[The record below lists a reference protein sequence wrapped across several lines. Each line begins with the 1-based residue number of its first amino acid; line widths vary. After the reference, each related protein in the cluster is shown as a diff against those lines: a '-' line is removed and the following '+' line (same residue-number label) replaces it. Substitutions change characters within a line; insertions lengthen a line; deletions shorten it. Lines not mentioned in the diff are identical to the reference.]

1 MIVVMLKVLQAV
13 GQFPNVMVVQKREGT
28 QGLLVTLFPFM
39 LDEMLPNE
47 VSYRLGPIH
56 ISLLG
61 DESVKLPQEVGA
73 DGNSESNQFFHG
85 DPLFCS

>member
-1 MIVVMLKVLQAV
+1 MLKVFQAV
-13 GQFPNVMVVQKREGT
+13 GQFPNMMVVEKGEGA
-28 QGLLVTLFPFM
+28 QGLLVALFPFM
-39 LDEMLPNE
+39 LHQMLPNE

-56 ISLLG
+56 VSLPG

-85 DPLFCS
+85 DPLSCS